1 MTSEQPPFV
10 TWGPFRSGPIA
21 PVGGSRIP
29 RADDSDRVAASFELM
44 AAVLSG
50 STLTESLTLVAGL
63 ARGIAKAERA
73 FIALP
78 GIQPGM
84 MSIQLAVG
92 ADADQVLGLSFRT
105 SRSMIGRT
113 FTLRRALASQ
123 VPERTT
129 AEGLPT
135 GPILL
140 LPLDTGEATRG
151 VLAVSG
157 RPANLPFSPSVNRQ
171 LVLFAT
177 TSAIM
182 IELAQERGADSAALR
197 EISQLPATDPT

>member
-1 MTSEQPPFV
+1 MTSEEPSFV
-10 TWGPFRSGPIA
+10 TWGHFRSGPIT
-21 PVGGSRIP
+21 PTSRSP
-29 RADDSDRVAASFELM
+29 TPTAGDPDRVAACFELM
-44 AAVLSG
+44 AAVLNG
-50 STLTESLTLVAGL
+50 STLTQSLTLVADL

-78 GIQPGM
+78 DIQPGM
-84 MSIQLAVG
+84 MSVQLAVG

-113 FTLRRALASQ
+113 FTHRRALASQ
-123 VPERTT
+123 IPERTT
-129 AEGLPT
+129 AEGLPA

-140 LPLDTGEATRG
+140 LPLDTGETTRG

-157 RPANLPFSPSVNRQ
+157 RPTNQPFSPSVNRQ

-177 TSAIM
+177 TSATM
-182 IELAQERGADSAALR
+182 IELAQERRADSAALR
-197 EISQLPATDPT
+197 KINQPPATDPT